1 MKIFRREGCGDKMK
15 IAKKDMQIITSL
27 RKNAR
32 ESLTKISKKTGIPV
46 STIFDKIK
54 QNEFIVRSTCLL
66 DFNSIG
72 FNTRAKVTIKVE
84 RETREELRNYL
95 TKSPNVNSL
104 YKINSGY
111 DFLAELVFRDI
122 KELEEFM
129 EMIRDRFKIIEDN
142 VLYLLEDIKREE
154 FMTDE
159 NVL

>member
-1 MKIFRREGCGDKMK
+1 MNLT
-15 IAKKDMQIITSL
+15 KKDMQIITAL
-27 RKNAR
+27 RNNAR
-32 ESLTKISKKTGIPV
+32 ESLTKISRKTGIPV

-54 QNEFIVRSTCLL
+54 DTPLITKNTCLL
-66 DFNSIG
+66 DFSQLG

-95 TKSPNVNSL
+95 TKSANVNSL

-129 EMIRDRFKIIEDN
+129 ELIRDRFKIIEDN

-154 FMTDE
+154 FMIDD